1 MSKRPPN
8 ELESRLHQA
17 ALASSKKVSLTLALT
32 AYPIHLFHPKEL
44 TAKQAESI
52 VPDATTRQNALNFLL
67 AVGLFKGL
75 KSSSG
80 HVSFR
85 AVSKEEITATKGLT
99 GEENLVLGHIKSSG
113 NEGIWT
119 KHLKAKT
126 SLHQTVIDRCLKT
139 LTQKRLIK
147 RVQSVQ
153 HITRKIY
160 MLEGLEPSIALTGG
174 PWYTDNELD
183 TEFIQNLTDA
193 CYKLISDISFPKRR
207 NSAEGV
213 LYPISHA
220 PQYPTAE
227 NIRESLRKARLTETE
242 LTAEHV
248 EMLLNVL
255 ILDGKIEKIPAF
267 GSALWN
273 SDAIGDGDES
283 EDGKSSQKKK
293 RKKRTD
299 DDSDQDDSRTK
310 RKKKKHTT
318 SDEETNSDEEPSR
331 RKRKRSKVKVEPD
344 SETHSEAEAKKK
356 KKKKQVS
363 SDLESSSEEE
373 RSRKKSKKKKK
384 KAVSSESDSSSE
396 SETER
401 RPKKKSWTK
410 STKRSPSPNAFF
422 DFGTGSGGG
431 SVYRA
436 LKEVNSA
443 FGWTESPVFSERY
456 CTVYLEPTGL
466 LGFEDHLRLSNT
478 SQVFSN
484 YSFVKIFPI
493 HKGEHLE
500 SPSLRFGPVDSH
512 NPIRHVKLYPF
523 EIKP

>member
-1 MSKRPPN
+1 MPVEVEMNEKVSINLAVTSFAVISVDLLSQFRVTSAMSKRPPN
-8 ELESRLHQA
+8 EVESRLHQA
-17 ALASSKKVSLTLALT
+17 ALASSK
-32 AYPIHLFHPKEL
+32 KEL

-52 VPDATTRQNALNFLL
+52 VPDATARQNALNFLL

-85 AVSKEEITATKGLT
+85 AVSEEEITATKGLT

-207 NSAEGV
+207 NGAEGV

-227 NIRESLRKARLTETE
+227 NIRASLRKARLTETE
-242 LTAEHV
+242 LTVEHV

-299 DDSDQDDSRTK
+299 DDSDQDDLRSK
-310 RKKKKHTT
+310 RKKKKHST
-318 SDEETNSDEEPSR
+318 SDEESDSDEEPSR
-331 RKRKRSKVKVEPD
+331 KKRERSKGKVESD
-344 SETHSEAEAKKK
+344 SDTHSEVEVKKK
-356 KKKKQVS
+356 KKRKKKKEVS
-363 SDLESSSEEE
+363 SDSEGSSEEE

-384 KAVSSESDSSSE
+384 KAASSESDSASE
-396 SETER
+396 SESEQRT
-401 RPKKKSWTK
+401 KKKSLTK
-410 STKRSPSPNAFF
+410 SMRRSPSPHGFF
-422 DFGTGSGGG
+422 DFDTRSGGG

-443 FGWTESPVFSERY
+443 FGWTESP
-456 CTVYLEPTGL
+456 CGL
-466 LGFEDHLRLSNT
+466 CPSFEFCKD
-478 SQVFSN
+478 
-484 YSFVKIFPI
+484 
-493 HKGEHLE
+493 G
-500 SPSLRFGPVDSH
+500 GPVNSQECVYYAKWLEGGTML
-512 NPIRHVKLYPF
+512 N
-523 EIKP
+523 EEES